1 MTLGPMLALLALGAA
16 RAQTAPAPPVI
27 SGVTARAA
35 APSGVIV
42 EWSTDQAADTEV
54 DFGPTESYGNTS
66 ALNSPPAMTH
76 ALILGGL
83 APGTVYHY
91 RVKSRNAAGAQA
103 VSPGFTF
110 ATETTSPAASAG
122 IGDGPP
128 AVVDAFAAPAS
139 TSAPGSAPV
148 VLIMTPAPGASL
160 SGIATVSANAISGRG
175 APVVQ
180 FLLDGADLA
189 PPLSTAPYT
198 FSWNTALAGDG
209 RHALAAVARDPAGG
223 SATSPIVL
231 VTVDNA
237 PPLISEVGASAV
249 AADAAVIGWTTSEP
263 ADSQVEYG
271 MTLEYGDSTPLSSTR
286 VLTRGAA
293 LSGLAS
299 EALYHYRVK
308 SRDASGLLSVSEDF
322 VFATAE
328 ARPSLGS
335 AAAAEAAPAAAEVPA
350 KAPQKILTPATA
362 DGINDRAVFGPD
374 AGEVS
379 IVDMRGR
386 RVYHAKF
393 EGQPLVWDGRDGS
406 GRIVPSGVY
415 IAVVVTKSSKRLYQT
430 FAVAK

>member
-1 MTLGPMLALLALGAA
+1 MLALLALGAA
-16 RAQTAPAPPVI
+16 RAPAAPAPPVI

-42 EWSTDQAADTEV
+42 EWTTDQAADTEV
-54 DFGPTESYGNTS
+54 DFGPTEAYGNTS
-66 ALNSPPAMTH
+66 VLNSPPAMSH

-91 RVKSRNAAGAQA
+91 RVKSRNAAGGQA

-110 ATETTSPAASAG
+110 ATDAPSPAASAG
-122 IGDGPP
+122 AGDGPP
-128 AVVDAFAAPAS
+128 AVVDQFSAPAS

-148 VLIMTPAPGASL
+148 VLIMTPAPGATL

-209 RHALAAVARDPAGG
+209 RHALAAVARDSSGG
-223 SATSPIVL
+223 AATSPIVL

-237 PPLISEVGASAV
+237 PPVISEVSASAIS
-249 AADAAVIGWTTSEP
+249 ADKAVIGWTTSEP

-271 MTLEYGDSTPLSSTR
+271 MTLEYGGSTPLSSTR

-322 VFATAE
+322 VFATGE
-328 ARPSLGS
+328 TPPPLGTAAS
-335 AAAAEAAPAAAEVPA
+335 AAAAAAAPAAAEVPA
-350 KAPQKILTPATA
+350 KAPQKFLTPATA

-393 EGQPLVWDGRDGS
+393 EGKPLVWDGRDGS

>member
-1 MTLGPMLALLALGAA
+1 MSGPALLLLALAGAA
-16 RAQTAPAPPVI
+16 GAQPAPPVI
-27 SGVTARAA
+27 SSVTASAA

-54 DFGPTESYGNTS
+54 DFGPTPEYGNTS
-66 ALNSPPAMTH
+66 SLNSPPSMRH

-83 APGTVYHY
+83 PPGAVYHY

-110 ATETTSPAASAG
+110 ATEAPPPAAPAG
-122 IGDGPP
+122 PGDGPP
-128 AVVDAFAAPAS
+128 AAVVPFTAPAS

-160 SGIATVSANAISGRG
+160 SGIVTVSANAISGRG

-180 FLLDGADLA
+180 FLLDGSDLA

-237 PPLISEVGASAV
+237 PPVITEVGASAV
-249 AADAAVIGWTTSEP
+249 SAGSAVIGWTTSEP

-271 MTLEYGDSTPLSSTR
+271 MTLEYGSSTPLSSTR

-293 LSGLAS
+293 LGGLAS

-308 SRDASGLLSVSEDF
+308 SRDASGLLAVSEDF
-322 VFATAE
+322 VFATGETPPPLGA
-328 ARPSLGS
+328 AGS
-335 AAAAEAAPAAAEVPA
+335 AAAAAPAAAEVPA
-350 KAPQKILTPATA
+350 KAPQKFLTPATA

-393 EGQPLVWDGRDGS
+393 EGKPLVWEGRDAS

>member
-1 MTLGPMLALLALGAA
+1 MLALLALGAA
-16 RAQTAPAPPVI
+16 RAQAAPAPPVI

-42 EWSTDQAADTEV
+42 EWSTNEAADTEV
-54 DFGPTESYGNTS
+54 DFGPTEAYGNTS
-66 ALNSPPAMTH
+66 SLNSPPSMTH

-110 ATETTSPAASAG
+110 GTDAPPPAAPPG
-122 IGDGPP
+122 TGDGPP
-128 AVVDAFAAPAS
+128 AVVEAFAAPAS
-139 TSAPGSAPV
+139 TSATGSAPV
-148 VLIMTPAPGASL
+148 VLIMTPAPGANL

-175 APVVQ
+175 VPVVQ

-209 RHALAAVARDPAGG
+209 RHALAAVARDPSGG

-237 PPLISEVGASAV
+237 PPAITEVSASAV
-249 AADAAVIGWTTSEP
+249 SADTAVIGWTTSEP

-286 VLTRGAA
+286 VLTRGAP

-322 VFATAE
+322 VFATGE
-328 ARPSLGS
+328 TPPPLG
-335 AAAAEAAPAAAEVPA
+335 AAGAAGAASAAPAAAAVPA

-379 IVDMRGR
+379 IMDMRGR

-393 EGQPLVWDGRDGS
+393 EGKPLVWDGRDGS

>member
-1 MTLGPMLALLALGAA
+1 MTFATVLLLLAPAGAA
-16 RAQTAPAPPVI
+16 RAQPLI
-27 SGVTARAA
+27 SSVTARAA

-42 EWSTDQAADTEV
+42 EWSTNQAADTEV
-54 DFGPTESYGNTS
+54 DFGPTGAYGNTS
-66 ALNSPPAMTH
+66 SLNSPPSMSH

-91 RVKSRNAAGAQA
+91 RVKSRNGAGAQA

-110 ATETTSPAASAG
+110 ATT
-122 IGDGPP
+122 GPP
-128 AVVDAFAAPAS
+128 ASSPPPSGDGAPAAVPSFAAPVSTGAS
-139 TSAPGSAPV
+139 GSAPV
-148 VLIMTPAPGASL
+148 VLIMTPAPGARL
-160 SGIATVSANAISGRG
+160 SGVATVSANAISGRG

-180 FLLDGADLA
+180 FLLDGTDLA

-209 RHALAAVARDPAGG
+209 EHALAAVARGAAGG
-223 SATSPIVL
+223 SATSPIVR

-237 PPLISEVGASAV
+237 PPLASEVTASAV
-249 AADAAVIGWTTSEP
+249 SAEGAVIGWKTNEP

-271 MTLEYGDSTPLSSTR
+271 MTVEYGLSTPLSSTR

-308 SRDASGLLSVSEDF
+308 SRDAAGLLSISEDY
-322 VFATAE
+322 VFATGE
-328 ARPSLGS
+328 ARPSG
-335 AAAAEAAPAAAEVPA
+335 AAPAAAAPVAVEVPA

-362 DGINDRAVFGPD
+362 DGINDRAVFGAD
-374 AGEVS
+374 AAEVT

-386 RVYHAKF
+386 RIYHAKA
-393 EGQPLVWDGRDGS
+393 EGKPLVWDGRDGS
-406 GRIVPSGVY
+406 GNIVSSGVY
-415 IAVVVTKSSKRLYQT
+415 IAVVVTRASKRVYQT